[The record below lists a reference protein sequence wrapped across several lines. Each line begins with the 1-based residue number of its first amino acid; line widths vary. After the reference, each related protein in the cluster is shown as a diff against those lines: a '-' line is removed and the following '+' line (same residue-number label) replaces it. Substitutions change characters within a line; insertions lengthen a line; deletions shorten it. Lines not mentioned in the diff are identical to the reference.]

1 MFFRGRSLSRRM
13 PRSTVVAT
21 VLGLSLALSASSVQ
35 AVALDDG
42 ARGRTSR
49 PGVQDDG
56 DPAKGFA
63 AKSKPRP
70 SDPARKAAVEGL
82 DKAVWPRRGGAELK
96 LGTAA
101 EAGGLPVE
109 VRRAEGTTQ
118 AGTEGRAGAKADDTG
133 AKGTEADGT
142 GSRSTAS
149 KSTEAPGKV
158 RVDVLD
164 PKRAAKLGAGVLLGV
179 ERADGADE
187 AAKVRLTVDYSRFAE
202 GFGGSYASRLR
213 LVQLPDCATVAAP
226 GSEDCPQQ
234 PEVLPTVNDVEAG
247 TVSADVTVA
256 PAPAE
261 GVSTMAADAT
271 SLVAVAAGPS
281 SAQGTYKATAL
292 SPSAS
297 WSIATSSGAFNWNY
311 PLRSVPTPGGLT
323 PTVGLGYSS
332 QSADGRTAATNN
344 QGSWIG
350 EGFSYDPGYIERRY
364 KPCSDDGH
372 SNSGEQCWAFENA
385 TVMLNGTSGELVK
398 DDDTGKWHMST
409 DDGTKVERLTGAT
422 NGDEG
427 GADDKG
433 EHWKITTPEGTEY
446 WFGLNRLPGWASG
459 NEETDSVWTAPVFG
473 DDSGEPCYNATFTS
487 AHCKQAWRW
496 SLDYVKDTHGN
507 VMSYYYDRETN
518 YYALNGKT
526 DVNGTAY
533 HRGGYLER
541 IDYGQ
546 QDNKVYAAKAPA
558 RIVFNTAE
566 RCLPTDAFDCAESK
580 RTKANASHWPDV
592 PVDQECKAD
601 AKCTSPVQTFFT
613 TKRLTSIVTQMRK
626 DATTY
631 SDVDAWTLTHLFT
644 DNGDDSK
651 TLWLSKIDHEGR
663 AGTAVKL
670 PSVELFGEQLANRVD
685 AIGDN
690 IAPFHRYRL
699 SAVLSETGAQL
710 DVNYAPANCTKS
722 TLPRPG
728 ESTKRCYPVKWAPPG
743 YLDPITDWFHKYVVS
758 AVVETDRTGGSDA
771 MVTRY
776 DYQGDAAWRKAKPD
790 GITDAKY
797 LTWGGWQGYGKVKVT
812 SGTSDQQTTRVDYT
826 FLQGM
831 DGDKDADGKTR
842 SVKVED
848 STGAEY
854 TDDEEFTGHQ
864 LEVAAYDGDK
874 LVARTIDT
882 PWKHYTA
889 TQTRDWGTTR
899 AAIVRTQ
906 TGRGFSLKSDG
917 TWRETKST
925 TTYDTSNGTGRVL
938 TVDDQGDVSTTK
950 DDTCTRTTYADNTAK
965 NILSLPARSESV
977 SVGCSAT
984 PDRKTQVLA
993 DERTSY
999 DGGAFGAAPTKG
1011 DATKTERLTS
1021 HDGKT
1026 ATYQVTG
1033 VTTYDAFGRPLS
1045 QKDAKQIGTTDATTT
1060 VYTETNGLL
1069 TQTKVTNA
1077 LGHATVTDYAPAW
1090 GMSAGQTDPN
1100 GKRTDLAY
1108 DALGRLTSVWLA
1120 DRDKGRDQTPSIKYS
1135 YNVRKDK
1142 VTSIKTEKIENDG
1155 SYGAEYELFDSLL
1168 RPRQIQTEGADGTRM
1183 VADTFYD
1190 GTGNVKK
1197 TNSTYNAA
1205 GAASDELLL
1214 VHNGEV
1220 GQQSLLE
1227 YDGLG
1232 RTTAEIFAVSG
1243 VEQWRTKTTYDGE
1256 LTHVDPPNGG
1266 VPTTTITDGQ
1276 GNTSE
1281 IRHYRGSSPGVG
1293 VPYDSTKYTYTPA
1306 GRLETVTDA
1315 KGNVWRYEY
1324 DQLGRKKTSIDPDAG
1339 TSRTE
1344 YDELDR
1350 PVVTYDGRNK
1360 KTSTV
1365 YDKLGRV
1372 TTTWQGD
1379 AGTGTKLTET
1389 RYDKAGWLGQAYGFL
1404 SYTSPTE
1411 YFASAVQSMD
1421 EFYRPLK
1428 TAYQV
1433 PASQGSLAGTY
1444 EFTSTYNRDGTLQT
1458 TGLPAIGDLPAENLT
1473 YTYDA
1478 LQRPMTMRSA
1488 TDSYVTSTTYSKN
1501 SQLQQL
1507 ELFTG
1512 SGKKVWQTY
1521 DYEKGTDRLTRSV
1534 VDVYGATA
1542 PAKESNYSYDQAGNV
1557 LSIADTANSAS
1568 PDVQCFAY
1576 DSRQRLTDAW
1586 TPTATATT
1594 AAGTGTRGST
1604 APLDGTGPEAC
1615 GSAPGSSALG
1625 GPAPYWKSYET
1636 DAIGNRVSETVHDTG
1651 LNAAKNITR
1660 SYEYGGAGALGD
1672 GPHQVTKV
1680 VEKTPTGDR
1689 QSTYEYDDAGNT
1701 TKRTIGGDA
1710 QSLAWTDTG
1719 KLSEVTEANGSR
1731 TSYLYDGSGSRLVRK
1746 DSSGT
1751 TVYLPGME
1759 LKLSADGTKKEA
1771 TRYYDYA
1778 GQTVAVRGGGKLSFI
1793 ASDHHGTGEVAI
1805 DATTG
1810 AISQRRFDPFGV
1822 ERGEKTGSWPGEKG
1836 FVGGTIDASTGL
1848 THLGAREYDATIG
1861 KFISV
1866 DPVIDYTQP
1875 QQINGYAYA
1884 NNSPVTHADPS
1895 GMAIP
1900 ECLQGLIE
1908 CRGGLPVSSTKRDPV
1923 DKAQSDHDNA
1933 SWQVQVAQS
1942 QQSSAKQRIKSA
1954 GKALVKIVRDILGVD
1969 AALDCISSG
1978 DVGACGETLLNIAGS
1993 FAGGLAGKVLAK
2005 YGAPWNWAKG
2015 LKLAKRVTG
2024 LVGDLIGGAK
2034 DLYKAN
2040 KALGKAK
2047 AGLAKAADKLADAR
2061 KKAAEAL
2068 KKRKKTEEGGS
2079 CLTGGKH
2086 SFLPGTKVLLADGK
2100 TKPIENVELGDSITV
2115 TDPETGRTT
2124 VREVVGTIVTEDDK
2138 HFVDLT
2144 VKDGSGKSE
2153 ALISTTTHPFWSDS
2167 EQAWIEA
2174 GDLEPGMRL
2183 HTPNG
2188 EAVEITAVRTF
2199 DKRQRTHDLTVT
2211 GIHAYYVLAGGTPLL
2226 VHNCDEGTAT
2236 VRWDE
2241 DMEHATIRVE
2251 VDGEK
2256 PFETEQVVNGWDGT
2270 DSPNGYPTTG
2280 AVAEPLGPNVVER
2293 TFRLPNARAALQA
2306 QRDTMGADLGP
2317 YDGIHNSCVTYC
2329 VAILR
2334 EGGVDIPAG
2343 ARGMIALKRT
2353 LG

>member
-1 MFFRGRSLSRRM
+1 M
-13 PRSTVVAT
+13 PRSMMVAS

-42 ARGRTSR
+42 ARGRTGP

-70 SDPARKAAVEGL
+70 FDPARKAAVKGL
-82 DKAVWPRRGGAELK
+82 DKAVWPKRGGAELK
-96 LGTAA
+96 LGATA
-101 EAGGLPVE
+101 EAGGLPVKVLE
-109 VRRAEGTTQ
+109 
-118 AGTEGRAGAKADDTG
+118 
-133 AKGTEADGT
+133 AKGTTLAEAKAGNRAKA
-142 GSRSTAS
+142 GSA
-149 KSTEAPGKV
+149 EAPGKI

-164 PKRAAKLGAGVLLGV
+164 PARAAKLGAGVLLGV
-179 ERADGADE
+179 ERADGGDE
-187 AAKVRLTVDYSRFAE
+187 ATKVRLTVDYSKFAE

-213 LVQLPDCATVAAP
+213 LVQLPDCATVATP

-234 PEVLPTVNDVEAG
+234 PKVLPTVNNVQAG
-247 TVSADVTVA
+247 TVSADVTAA
-256 PAPAE
+256 PAPTE
-261 GVSTMAADAT
+261 GASTMAADTT

-297 WSIATSSGAFNWNY
+297 WSVATSSGAFNWNY

-323 PTVGLGYSS
+323 PTVGVGYSS
-332 QSADGRTAATNN
+332 QSADGRTSATNN

-364 KPCSDDGH
+364 KPCAEDGH

-398 DDDTGKWHMST
+398 DDTTGKWHMST

-433 EHWKITTPEGTEY
+433 EYWKLTTPEGTEY
-446 WFGLNRLPGWASG
+446 YFGLNRLPGWATG

-487 AHCKQAWRW
+487 AHCPQAWHW

-507 VMSYYYDRETN
+507 VMSYYYGRETN

-533 HRGGYLER
+533 HRGGYLKR

-546 QDNKVYAAKAPA
+546 QDGKVYAAKAPA
-558 RIVFNTAE
+558 RIVFDVTE
-566 RCLPTDAFDCAESK
+566 RCLPTTDFDCAESK
-580 RTKANASHWPDV
+580 RTTANAAHWPDV
-592 PVDQECKAD
+592 PVDQECKSGT
-601 AKCTSPVQTFFT
+601 KCTSPVQTFFT

-626 DATTY
+626 DDTTY
-631 SDVDAWTLTHLFT
+631 SDVDAWNLIHIFT

-651 TLWLSKIDHEGR
+651 TLWLTEIVHEGR

-670 PSVELFGEQLANRVD
+670 PSVEFFGEQLANRVD
-685 AIGDN
+685 AVGDN

-699 SAVLSETGAQL
+699 TSVLSETGAQL
-710 DVNYAPANCTKS
+710 TVNYAPTNCTKDA
-722 TLPRPG
+722 LPRPG

-743 YLDPITDWFHKYVVS
+743 YLEPITDWFHKYVVS
-758 AVVETDRTGGSDA
+758 AVIEKDRTGGSDS

-812 SGTSDQQTTRVDYT
+812 SGTADKQTTRVDYT
-826 FLQGM
+826 YLQGM
-831 DGDKDADGKTR
+831 NGDKDADGNTR
-842 SVKVED
+842 SVKVKD

-889 TQTRDWGTTR
+889 TQTRSWSTTR

-925 TTYDTSNGTGRVL
+925 TTYDTANGTGRVL
-938 TVDDQGDVSTTK
+938 TIDDQGDVSTTK
-950 DDTCTRTTYADNTAK
+950 DDTCTRTTYADNAAK

-977 SVGCSAT
+977 SVRCSTT

-999 DGGAFGAAPTKG
+999 DGGMFGAAPTKG

-1021 HDGKT
+1021 HDGTT

-1033 VTTYDAFGRPLS
+1033 MTTYDGFGRPLS
-1045 QKDAKQIGTTDATTT
+1045 QKDAKQIGTTDATST
-1060 VYTETNGLL
+1060 VYTQTNGLL
-1069 TQTKVTNA
+1069 TRTKVTNA
-1077 LGHATVTDYAPAW
+1077 LGHETITDYAPAW

-1120 DRDKGRDQTPSIKYS
+1120 DRDKGQTPSIKYS

-1155 SYGAEYELFDSLL
+1155 SYGTEYELFDSLL

-1190 GTGNVKK
+1190 GTGNIKK

-1205 GAASDELLL
+1205 GAPTDEDLLL

-1220 GQQSLLE
+1220 GAQTLLE

-1232 RTTAEIFAVSG
+1232 RATTEIFAVSG

-1256 LTHVDPPNGG
+1256 LTHIDPPNGG
-1266 VPTTTITDGQ
+1266 VPTTTVTDSQ

-1293 VPYDSTKYTYTPA
+1293 VPYESTKYTYTTA
-1306 GRLETVTDA
+1306 GLLETVTDA
-1315 KGNVWRYEY
+1315 EGNVWRYEY

-1350 PVVTYDGRNK
+1350 PVATYDGRNK
-1360 KTSTV
+1360 KISTV

-1372 TTTWQGD
+1372 ASTWQGN

-1389 RYDKAGWLGQAYGFL
+1389 KYDKAGWLGQAYGFL
-1404 SYTSPTE
+1404 SYISPTE
-1411 YFASAVQSMD
+1411 YFATAIQSMD
-1421 EFYRPLK
+1421 EFYRPLQ

-1433 PASQGSLAGTY
+1433 PASQGSLAGIYT
-1444 EFTSTYNRDGTLQT
+1444 FTSTYNPDGTLQT
-1458 TGLPAIGDLPAENLT
+1458 TGLPAIGDLPAENLR

-1478 LQRPMTMRSA
+1478 LQRPTTMTSA
-1488 TDSYVTSTTYSKN
+1488 TGKYVTNTIYGKN

-1512 SGKKVWQTY
+1512 SGKKVWQNY
-1521 DYEKGTDRLTRSV
+1521 FYEKGTDRLTRSV
-1534 VDVYGATA
+1534 TDVYGATA

-1576 DSRQRLTDAW
+1576 DSRQRLSDAW
-1586 TPTATATT
+1586 TPAATATT
-1594 AAGTGTRGST
+1594 AAGAGTRGST
-1604 APLDGTGPEAC
+1604 APLDGTGPKAC
-1615 GSAPGSSALG
+1615 ESAAGSSALG

-1636 DAIGNRVSETVHDTG
+1636 DAIGNRVSETIHDTG
-1651 LNAAKNITR
+1651 LDTAKNITR
-1660 SYEYGGAGALGD
+1660 SYEYGSAGAFGD

-1680 VEKTPTGDR
+1680 VERAPTGDR
-1689 QSTYEYDDAGNT
+1689 QSTYQYDDAGNT

-1710 QSLAWTDTG
+1710 QVLAWTDTG
-1719 KLSEVTEANGSR
+1719 KLSEVTEANGSK
-1731 TSYLYDGSGSRLVRK
+1731 TSYLYDGSGNRLARK

-1751 TVYLPGME
+1751 TVYLPGTE

-1778 GQTVAVRGGGKLSFI
+1778 DQTVAVRSGGKLSFI
-1793 ASDHHGTGEVAI
+1793 ASDHHGTGELAI
-1805 DATTG
+1805 DAATG
-1810 AISQRRFDPFGV
+1810 AVSQRRFDPYGV
-1822 ERGEKTGSWPGEKG
+1822 ERGERTGTWPGEKG
-1836 FVGGTIDASTGL
+1836 FIGGTIDASTGL
-1848 THLGAREYDATIG
+1848 THLGAREYDPTIG
-1861 KFISV
+1861 KFISI
-1866 DPVIDYTQP
+1866 DPIIEHTQP

-1895 GMAIP
+1895 GMALP

-1908 CRGGLPVSSTKRDPV
+1908 CRGGLPVSWTEKDPV
-1923 DKAQSDHDNA
+1923 QKAQSDHDQA
-1933 SWQVQVAQS
+1933 SWDVQVAQS

-1969 AALDCISSG
+1969 AALDCISTG
-1978 DVGACGETLLNIAGS
+1978 DIGSCGETLLNIAGS
-1993 FAGGLAGKVLAK
+1993 FAGGLAGKILAK

-2015 LKLAKRVTG
+2015 VKLAKRVVG
-2024 LVGDLIGGAK
+2024 LAGELIGGVK
-2034 DLYKAN
+2034 DYFKAT
-2040 KALGKAK
+2040 KT
-2047 AGLAKAADKLADAR
+2047 LAKAKDGLAAARAKLTAVLN
-2061 KKAAEAL
+2061 KQ
-2068 KKRKKTEEGGS
+2068 KKTE
-2079 CLTGGKH
+2079 CH
-2086 SFLPGTKVLLADGK
+2086 SFLPGTKVLLADGS
-2100 TKPIENVELGDSITV
+2100 TKPIEDVELGDKVAV
-2115 TDPETGRTT
+2115 TDPKTGKTT
-2124 VREVVGTIVTEDDK
+2124 AREVAGTIVTEDDK
-2138 HFVDLT
+2138 EFSDLT
-2144 VKDGSGKSE
+2144 VKTASGE
-2153 ALISTTTHPFWSDS
+2153 AQDLVATTTHPFWVVS
-2167 EQAWIEA
+2167 ERTWIKA
-2174 GDLEPGMRL
+2174 GDLEPGMKLR
-2183 HTPNG
+2183 TPSG
-2188 EAVEITAVRTF
+2188 DTVEVAANHHF
-2199 DKRQRTHDLTVT
+2199 DKRQQTHDLTVSDVHT
-2211 GIHAYYVLAGGTPLL
+2211 YYVLAGATPVL
-2226 VHNCDEGTAT
+2226 VHNSNGCINWASNSVKTWGHTFKTHGAGAKNTKALTDRARSTGNQQGQWLDNDAAAEFLKGLHVEGAGPRS
-2236 VRWDE
+2236 VRIPDGLGQVIIP
-2241 DMEHATIRVE
+2241 DGSIVQARAATIV
-2251 VDGEK
+2251 
-2256 PFETEQVVNGWDGT
+2256 P
-2270 DSPNGYPTTG
+2270 SPNGLYKTG
-2280 AVAEPLGPNVVER
+2280 FPIIGPN
-2293 TFRLPNARAALQA
+2293 
-2306 QRDTMGADLGP
+2306 
-2317 YDGIHNSCVTYC
+2317 
-2329 VAILR
+2329 
-2334 EGGVDIPAG
+2334 
-2343 ARGMIALKRT
+2343 
-2353 LG
+2353 